1 MEDKIKNNYL
11 ELNALKVNQPLGSF
25 FVVSI
30 PAGKL
35 LELTFSEPMKYIDS
49 KGNVQGNQRVKDEKR
64 LKEIATYIETVEMAF
79 PNSIILSAN
88 YNQFGLLKE
97 DNQDRWRIES
107 SVDGTFKLIIPKN
120 IKLQQ
125 LLTDNIA

>member
-1 MEDKIKNNYL
+1 MEDKIKTNYL

-30 PAGKL
+30 PAEKL
-35 LELTFSEPMKYIDS
+35 LEVTFSEPMKYIDS
-49 KGNVQGNQRVKDEKR
+49 KGNVQGSQRVKDEKR

-97 DNQDRWRIES
+97 DNQDRWRIETS
-107 SVDGTFKLIIPKN
+107 EDGTLKLIIL
-120 IKLQQ
+120 IQ
-125 LLTDNIA
+125 TT